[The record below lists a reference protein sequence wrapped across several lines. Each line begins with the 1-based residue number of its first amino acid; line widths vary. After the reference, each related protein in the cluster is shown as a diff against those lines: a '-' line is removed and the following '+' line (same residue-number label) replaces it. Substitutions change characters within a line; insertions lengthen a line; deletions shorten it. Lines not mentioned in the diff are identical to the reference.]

1 MAVLS
6 TRWTIPC
13 DVSGFFK
20 KSFTTAVSVCSCTF
34 LIHKLLTF
42 NYMVEMNEVTHTE
55 YDSSVNVSTNIPSSS
70 SALSIVLAYSPM
82 IQINDAFASGSS
94 SSSRLEHNMGITP
107 S

>member
-1 MAVLS
+1 M
-6 TRWTIPC
+6 PC
-13 DVSGFFK
+13 DESGFFK

-34 LIHKLLTF
+34 LIHELIPF
-42 NYMVEMNEVTHTE
+42 NYKVMNEATRTE
-55 YDSSVNVSTNIPSSS
+55 YDSSVNVSTKIPSSS